1 MTEIKVADNPQRNRY
16 EASVDDQPAGF
27 AAYRR
32 EDDRIVFTHTEIDSA
47 FEGKGVGSTLARAA
61 LDDVRRQGKIVVPL
75 CPFVAAFIGKH
86 PEYVDLVD
94 DAYRAQ
100 FDEPTT

>member
-1 MTEIKVADNPQRNRY
+1 
-16 EASVDDQPAGF
+16 
-27 AAYRR
+27 
-32 EDDRIVFTHTEIDSA
+32 
-47 FEGKGVGSTLARAA
+47 